1 MTSDNE
7 RRDSW
12 NKRQI
17 DDIEKKVDSVLS
29 ILNGN
34 GRIGLA
40 GKVDIMWG
48 YRLVFLSVFS
58 VNIIALI
65 TFVIYLF
72 KGGA

>member
-1 MTSDNE
+1 MTSDTE

-17 DDIEKKVDSVLS
+17 DQIEKKVDSVLA

-34 GRIGLA
+34 GKIGLS

-48 YRLVFLSVFS
+48 YRLIFLGLFS
-58 VNIIALI
+58 VNLVAVI
-65 TFVIYLF
+65 TLMTMIL
-72 KGGA
+72 KGS